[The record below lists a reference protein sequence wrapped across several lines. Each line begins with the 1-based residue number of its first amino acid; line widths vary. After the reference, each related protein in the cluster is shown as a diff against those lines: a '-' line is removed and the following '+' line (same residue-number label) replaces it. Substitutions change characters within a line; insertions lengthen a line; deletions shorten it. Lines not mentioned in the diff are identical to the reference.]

1 MALTVGQA
9 FTEFD
14 AKLSPTTAQLQTI
27 SGRRESVHG
36 YLGQSFGPTSNM
48 PLMRTKVIGS
58 ASRNT
63 IIRPIDDIDVMA
75 VFDER
80 QVWTTYQGNS
90 RTFLYR
96 VRDALAQYRV
106 QVVGARGQ
114 AVRLFYQQPPHVDIA
129 PVFEVAQQVGGGY
142 VLPAGDFTWVRTDP
156 DAHNEFLNRRNQKL
170 GSNLKMLT
178 RMLKRWNR
186 VHGNRL
192 RAFHLE
198 VMAQAVFSGLGTDM
212 AEATTIFFQ
221 YAPQHLHLH
230 DPAGHSGDLAARLTW
245 AQEQAVTQSFTTAL
259 AHSRRAMDANNRV
272 NPAEA
277 MRQWRIVLGD
287 EFPAYG

>member
-1 MALTVGQA
+1 VALTVAQA
-9 FTEFD
+9 FNEFD
-14 AKLSPTTAQLQTI
+14 GKLRPTTAQLQTI

-36 YLGQSFGPTSNM
+36 YLTQSFGPTSNM
-48 PLMRTKVIGS
+48 PLLRTKVIGS
-58 ASRNT
+58 ASRTT

-80 QVWTTYQGNS
+80 QVWNTYQGNS

-96 VRDALAQYRV
+96 IRDALAQYRV

-129 PVFEVAQQVGGGY
+129 PVFDVAQHVGGGH
-142 VLPAGDFTWVRTDP
+142 VLPAGDGTWIRTDP
-156 DAHNEFLNRRNQKL
+156 DAHNAFLNRRNQEL
-170 GSNLKMLT
+170 GGNLKTLT

-186 VHGNRL
+186 VHSNRL

-198 VMAQAVFSGLGTDM
+198 VMTQAVFRSLGTDM

-221 YAPQHLHLH
+221 YAAQHLHVS
-230 DPAGHSGDLAARLTW
+230 DPAGHSGDLASGLTW
-245 AQEQAVTQSFTTAL
+245 SQEQAVLQSFATAVD
-259 AHSRRAMDANNRV
+259 HSRRAMDANNRGNV
-272 NPAEA
+272 AEA
-277 MRQWRIVLGD
+277 MRQWRIVFGD